1 MLRKNNSIGLLF
13 NGMNERVC
21 SGKSCIR
28 IHFLP
33 IERVCSGK
41 KRLIW
46 SLCPFFHYFMDERT
60 SKTGYYASL
69 RR

>member
-1 MLRKNNSIGLLF
+1 MLRKNNSNGLLF
-13 NGMNERVC
+13 NDMNEW
-21 SGKSCIR
+21 
-28 IHFLP
+28 
-33 IERVCSGK
+33 ECSGK

-46 SLCPFFHYFMDERT
+46 SLCPFFHYYMDERT